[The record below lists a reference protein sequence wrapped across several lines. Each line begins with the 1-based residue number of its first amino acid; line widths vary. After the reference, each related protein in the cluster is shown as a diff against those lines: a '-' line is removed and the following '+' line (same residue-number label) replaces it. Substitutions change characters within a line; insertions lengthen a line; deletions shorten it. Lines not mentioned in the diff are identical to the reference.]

1 MSAAVDINVLYEN
14 LEEMGVEVFDC
25 PLSQFSA
32 VAEPAGYLGLNPS
45 QISSVEQ
52 EREILIHE
60 EGHFAT
66 NTFYQLD
73 SPYTVRQHQENL
85 AARHGIKKYFSVEKL
100 LSLMEQGYTE
110 SWQLAEQLGVRP
122 AYIQEMLDYYTQ
134 AQGVNFSWELKKR
147 RRARE
152 TQEALEA
159 DPLTEATRL
168 ELSDILSTTNRKT
181 AKTSDFQKL
190 PLVRLL
196 LWNPLL
202 MLKRENC
209 RKWADNIC
217 TVCREF

>member
-147 RRARE
+147 RPRAGNTGGAGGRPAYRGYPPR
-152 TQEALEA
+152 TVAVYRHRKRHHRKRSTA
-159 DPLTEATRL
+159 DAQHHSSHERQAQGRPA
-168 ELSDILSTTNRKT
+168 
-181 AKTSDFQKL
+181 
-190 PLVRLL
+190 VRS
-196 LWNPLL
+196 
-202 MLKRENC
+202 
-209 RKWADNIC
+209 ISI
-217 TVCREF
+217 

>member
-110 SWQLAEQLGVRP
+110 SW
-122 AYIQEMLDYYTQ
+122 
-134 AQGVNFSWELKKR
+134 
-147 RRARE
+147 
-152 TQEALEA
+152 
-159 DPLTEATRL
+159 
-168 ELSDILSTTNRKT
+168 
-181 AKTSDFQKL
+181 
-190 PLVRLL
+190 
-196 LWNPLL
+196 
-202 MLKRENC
+202 
-209 RKWADNIC
+209 
-217 TVCREF
+217 

>member
-45 QISSVEQ
+45 KISSVEQ

-168 ELSDILSTTNRKT
+168 ELSQYIDIENGITESAAQQMLSIIAAMKGKPKGGR
-181 AKTSDFQKL
+181 Q
-190 PLVRLL
+190 
-196 LWNPLL
+196 
-202 MLKRENC
+202 
-209 RKWADNIC
+209 
-217 TVCREF
+217 

>member
-73 SPYTVRQHQENL
+73 SPLHRAPASGKSCRAPWHQEVFFRRKAFKSHGAGLYRKL
-85 AARHGIKKYFSVEKL
+85 AAGRAAWRPPRLYTGNAGL
-100 LSLMEQGYTE
+100 LHAGAGRQFLLGTE
-110 SWQLAEQLGVRP
+110 EAPSRAGNTGGAGGRP
-122 AYIQEMLDYYTQ
+122 AYRGYPPRIVAVY
-134 AQGVNFSWELKKR
+134 R
-147 RRARE
+147 H
-152 TQEALEA
+152 
-159 DPLTEATRL
+159 
-168 ELSDILSTTNRKT
+168 
-181 AKTSDFQKL
+181 
-190 PLVRLL
+190 
-196 LWNPLL
+196 
-202 MLKRENC
+202 
-209 RKWADNIC
+209 
-217 TVCREF
+217 